1 MCVPHKAQDGQDE
14 AQEGQE
20 AKSCVYIYI
29 CRGAAFGVA
38 PPIYTH
44 VCIYPLGNDRS
55 LGTFPVAAQLGQ
67 EEAQDGNDRS
77 LGTFPVAA
85 VPHKAQD
92 GQDEAQE
99 GQEEAQEGQEEAREG
114 QEEAQDGQDEA
125 QDGQESLLSESL
137 NF

>member
-1 MCVPHKAQDGQDE
+1 M
-14 AQEGQE
+14 
-20 AKSCVYIYI
+20 AKRAKRRHAHLYIYI
-29 CRGAAFGVA
+29 YIRMRTLDRGSFFGVA

-44 VCIYPLGNDRS
+44 VCIYPLGNERS

-67 EEAQDGNDRS
+67 EEAQVGNDRS

-99 GQEEAQEGQEEAREG
+99 GQEEAQDG

-125 QDGQESLLSESL
+125 QDGQKEPPRGPR
-137 NF
+137 

>member
-1 MCVPHKAQDGQDE
+1 MYDDIIGLKDP
-14 AQEGQE
+14 
-20 AKSCVYIYI
+20 II
-29 CRGAAFGVA
+29 CQRGVFFGVA
-38 PPIYTH
+38 PPIYTR

-67 EEAQDGNDRS
+67 EEAQDGNERS

-99 GQEEAQEGQEEAREG
+99 GQEAKSCVYIYMYRGSFRG
-114 QEEAQDGQDEA
+114 
-125 QDGQESLLSESL
+125 SPPHIYTCVYLSPWR
-137 NF
+137 

>member
-1 MCVPHKAQDGQDE
+1 M
-14 AQEGQE
+14 
-20 AKSCVYIYI
+20 
-29 CRGAAFGVA
+29 
-38 PPIYTH
+38 
-44 VCIYPLGNDRS
+44 
-55 LGTFPVAAQLGQ
+55 AAQLGQ

-99 GQEEAQEGQEEAREG
+99 GQEEAQDG

-125 QDGQESLLSESL
+125 QDGQEEPPRGPR
-137 NF
+137 

>member
-1 MCVPHKAQDGQDE
+1 MYDDIIGLKDP
-14 AQEGQE
+14 
-20 AKSCVYIYI
+20 II
-29 CRGAAFGVA
+29 CQRGVFFGVA
-38 PPIYTH
+38 PPIYTR

-99 GQEEAQEGQEEAREG
+99 GQEEAQDG

-125 QDGQESLLSESL
+125 QDGQKEPPRGPR
-137 NF
+137 

>member
-1 MCVPHKAQDGQDE
+1 MYDDIIGLKDP
-14 AQEGQE
+14 
-20 AKSCVYIYI
+20 II
-29 CRGAAFGVA
+29 CQRGVFFGVA
-38 PPIYTH
+38 PPIYTG

-99 GQEEAQEGQEEAREG
+99 GQEAKSCMYIYIYVEGQ
-114 QEEAQDGQDEA
+114 
-125 QDGQESLLSESL
+125 LSG
-137 NF
+137 